1 MLLRLANQFNIQKRL
16 GGKDMSYFNYQSK
29 KIFYKEIGNGE
40 PLIMLHGD
48 AASSAMFEMLIPLY
62 QEHFRVILVDFLGN
76 GKSDRVDK
84 FPADLWIAQA
94 QQVIAL
100 IEHLKLK
107 KVNLLGT
114 SGGAWASVN
123 TALERP
129 DLINKVIADSFDGRA
144 LDKDFAKNLLEERE
158 FSKKDACAKQFY
170 EWCQGE
176 DWEIVVDL
184 NTVALVE
191 CAEKQLPLFSKSIET
206 LSVPILFAGS
216 LQDQMCRKDM
226 LEEYREMNHLIAN
239 GKIHIFDT
247 GGHPAVATNAEQFAE
262 IAFKFIY
269 G

>member
-1 MLLRLANQFNIQKRL
+1 MKLNQYLPRAHYVGEHKLRHTFHTAEHSQRETQFTMLNIPRGTLHTAKL
-16 GGKDMSYFNYQSK
+16 LSVTQSEE
-29 KIFYKEIGNGE
+29 ISPTCTPSHLESSNFSAETYIYSKEITE
-40 PLIMLHGD
+40 
-48 AASSAMFEMLIPLY
+48 
-62 QEHFRVILVDFLGN
+62 
-76 GKSDRVDK
+76 
-84 FPADLWIAQA
+84 
-94 QQVIAL
+94 
-100 IEHLKLK
+100 
-107 KVNLLGT
+107 
-114 SGGAWASVN
+114 
-123 TALERP
+123 
-129 DLINKVIADSFDGRA
+129 
-144 LDKDFAKNLLEERE
+144 NLLEERE